1 MPRPYSADL
10 RLRVL
15 RACAR
20 EEGTRQQIARRFR
33 VSESTVYGWLR
44 QAREEDR
51 RRAKPHA
58 GGRERVIDAAGDAVL
73 RALVAEDNDARV
85 PSPAEPGLGWDAT
98 LAEYAAAFQ
107 ARTGH
112 RVSPSMVCKALK
124 RLGLPRKKRRC
135 GPASRA
141 GLMWSRSG
149 PPTAASWPPSSPIG

>member
-1 MPRPYSADL
+1 MEDAMPRPYSADL

-44 QAREEDR
+44 QAREEER
-51 RRAKPHA
+51 RHPKPHA
-58 GGRERVIDAAGDAVL
+58 GGRARVIDAEGDAVL
-73 RALVAEDNDARV
+73 QALVTED
-85 PSPAEPGLGWDAT
+85 SDAT

-107 ARTGH
+107 ARTG
-112 RVSPSMVCKALK
+112 RVVLPPMVCKALK
-124 RLGLPRKKRRC
+124 RLSLPRKKRRS

-141 GLMWSRSG
+141 GLTWSRSG
-149 PPTAASWPPSSPIG
+149 PPMAASWPPSSLAD

>member
-20 EEGTRQQIARRFR
+20 EEGTRQQIARHFR

-44 QAREEDR
+44 QARDEDR

-73 RALVAEDNDARV
+73 RALVAEDN
-85 PSPAEPGLGWDAT
+85 DAT

>member
-1 MPRPYSADL
+1 MEDAMPRPYSADL

-44 QAREEDR
+44 QARDEDR

-73 RALVAEDNDARV
+73 RALVAEDN
-85 PSPAEPGLGWDAT
+85 DAT

>member
-1 MPRPYSADL
+1 MEDTMPRPYSADL

-73 RALVAEDNDARV
+73 RALVAEDNDA
-85 PSPAEPGLGWDAT
+85 T

>member
-1 MPRPYSADL
+1 MEDAMPRPYSADL

-20 EEGTRQQIARRFR
+20 EEGTRPQIARRFR

-44 QAREEDR
+44 QARDEDR

-73 RALVAEDNDARV
+73 RALVAEDN
-85 PSPAEPGLGWDAT
+85 DAT

>member
-1 MPRPYSADL
+1 MEDAMPRPYSADL

-44 QAREEDR
+44 QARDEDR

-73 RALVAEDNDARV
+73 RALVAEDN
-85 PSPAEPGLGWDAT
+85 DAT

-141 GLMWSRSG
+141 GRMWPRSG
-149 PPTAASWPPSSPIG
+149 PPTAASWPPSSPAG

>member
-44 QAREEDR
+44 QARDEDR

-73 RALVAEDNDARV
+73 RALVAEDN
-85 PSPAEPGLGWDAT
+85 DAT

>member
-15 RACAR
+15 RACVR

-44 QAREEDR
+44 QARDEDR

-73 RALVAEDNDARV
+73 RALVAEDN
-85 PSPAEPGLGWDAT
+85 DAT